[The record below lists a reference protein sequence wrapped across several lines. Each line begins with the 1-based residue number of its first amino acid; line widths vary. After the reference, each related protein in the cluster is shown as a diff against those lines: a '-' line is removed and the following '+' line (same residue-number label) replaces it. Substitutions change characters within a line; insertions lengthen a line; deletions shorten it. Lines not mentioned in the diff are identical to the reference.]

1 MRRIVIQ
8 KHIYREFLTFTECYI
23 NNFDYFLV
31 KIIIF
36 IEVYIRNVDLLL
48 YLWLTIIN
56 IEDIMATLSS
66 ECHKWQP
73 YLLTWWCIYLIPTL
87 IIVSKL
93 NNKCHL
99 RSDDFLKYHIV

>member
-48 YLWLTIIN
+48 YL
-56 IEDIMATLSS
+56 
-66 ECHKWQP
+66 
-73 YLLTWWCIYLIPTL
+73 
-87 IIVSKL
+87 
-93 NNKCHL
+93 
-99 RSDDFLKYHIV
+99 